1 MNVFRHSILL
11 VDMRLFL
18 PMDNSHSLFEMK
30 HEQEVRSRQAEKD
43 MKSKEVKEE
52 PGQQVMEHIKELL
65 KLKKKKE
72 QKPVFVP
79 QVLNDIIDDLK
90 QYVEQT
96 GVVVT
101 EIKNIQYGKK
111 MRFALGL
118 KQAELNLFFGK
129 KGFSVI
135 VSPRTGTDE
144 GLNQLMVDLV
154 SNYINE
160 R

>member
-1 MNVFRHSILL
+1 M
-11 VDMRLFL
+11 
-18 PMDNSHSLFEMK
+18 
-30 HEQEVRSRQAEKD
+30 
-43 MKSKEVKEE
+43 
-52 PGQQVMEHIKELL
+52 
-65 KLKKKKE
+65 
-72 QKPVFVP
+72 
-79 QVLNDIIDDLK
+79 
-90 QYVEQT
+90 
-96 GVVVT
+96 T